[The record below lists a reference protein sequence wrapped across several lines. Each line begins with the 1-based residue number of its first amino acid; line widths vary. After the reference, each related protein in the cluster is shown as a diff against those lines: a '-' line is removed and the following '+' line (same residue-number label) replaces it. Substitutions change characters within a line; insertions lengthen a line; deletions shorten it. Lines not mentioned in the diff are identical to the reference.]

1 MRLGNV
7 NDVPVDKRR
16 LSIWQSPRD
25 LAQLVT
31 IGLEH
36 PDIRFEIVYGISAN
50 TRAWYDNSNAAR
62 LGYRPQDDSEPYAA
76 EVLAR
81 EPPGDPAAERWQG
94 GPFAVAE
101 ALPNPAASKKRPTR
115 RRRRKT

>member
-1 MRLGNV
+1 V
-7 NDVPVDKRR
+7 
-16 LSIWQSPRD
+16 
-25 LAQLVT
+25 
-31 IGLEH
+31 
-36 PDIRFEIVYGISAN
+36 
-50 TRAWYDNSNAAR
+50 
-62 LGYRPQDDSEPYAA
+62 
-76 EVLAR
+76 VLAR